1 MMGRPRRAL
10 DSRGRRRVNPK
21 DASND
26 RFIRTAVR
34 RKKLFLI
41 LSATG
46 VAVGLGLAAWFGY
59 RRWTEPDAPEAL
71 SFIVVVLI
79 LLNAR
84 SNLRQYRF
92 AVALERLLE
101 RGRDG

>member
-1 MMGRPRRAL
+1 MMGRPHRAL
-10 DSRGRRRVNPK
+10 DGRGRRRVNPK

-46 VAVGLGLAAWFGY
+46 VAIGLGLAVWFGY
-59 RRWTEPDAPEAL
+59 RRWAEPDAPAAL
-71 SFIVVVLI
+71 RFVVVVLI

>member
-1 MMGRPRRAL
+1 MSP
-10 DSRGRRRVNPK
+10 S

-26 RFIRTAVR
+26 RFVRTAVR

-46 VAVGLGLAAWFGY
+46 VAIGLGLAAWFGY
-59 RRWTEPDAPEAL
+59 RRWAEPDAPAAL
-71 SFIVVVLI
+71 GFVVVVLV

-84 SNLRQYRF
+84 ANLRQYRV
-92 AVALERLLE
+92 AAALERLLE

>member
-1 MMGRPRRAL
+1 MNPR
-10 DSRGRRRVNPK
+10 
-21 DASND
+21 DASSD
-26 RFIRTAVR
+26 RFVRTAVR

-46 VAVGLGLAAWFGY
+46 VAIGLGLAAWFGY
-59 RRWTEPDAPEAL
+59 RRWAEPNAPTAL
-71 SFIVVVLI
+71 HFVVVVLI

-84 SNLRQYRF
+84 ANLRQYRF
-92 AVALERLLE
+92 AGALERLLE

>member
-1 MMGRPRRAL
+1 MSP
-10 DSRGRRRVNPK
+10 S

-26 RFIRTAVR
+26 RFVRTAVR

-46 VAVGLGLAAWFGY
+46 VAIGLGLAAWFGY
-59 RRWTEPDAPEAL
+59 RRWAEPDAPAAL
-71 SFIVVVLI
+71 HFVVVVLI
-79 LLNAR
+79 LVNAR
-84 SNLRQYRF
+84 ANLRQYRF
-92 AVALERLLE
+92 AAALERLLE